1 MQLDNLTGSNI
12 YSLRQKW
19 QTHLDIYDS
28 CNVELA
34 GKTINSVILSYF
46 TEVYSVSNEKNVI

>member
-28 CNVELA
+28 YNVELA
-34 GKTINSVILSYF
+34 GKTINSVVLSYF
-46 TEVYSVSNEKNVI
+46 TEV

>member
-28 CNVELA
+28 YNVELA
-34 GKTINSVILSYF
+34 GKTNSVILSYF
-46 TEVYSVSNEKNVI
+46 TEV